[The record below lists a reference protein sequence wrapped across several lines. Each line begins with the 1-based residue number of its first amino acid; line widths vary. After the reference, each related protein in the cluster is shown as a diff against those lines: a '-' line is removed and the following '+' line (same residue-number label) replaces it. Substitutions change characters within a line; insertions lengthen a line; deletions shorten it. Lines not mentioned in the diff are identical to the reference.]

1 MRELVACWLYT
12 RPRTRRLWFIL
23 QTIWGASLTAVATA
37 PVATADTLGAAWS
50 FTGLHDSYGV
60 PIGQH
65 FVSLP
70 PLMEMVGANGPEF
83 GVSPQSWGPAIMS
96 SLDTSITYAQ
106 LHFLLA
112 WETAFLIGVCAIGI
126 WLIKF
131 ALGVLWLAWLGA
143 IAEPLVATMK
153 AMIQRMHLLEGGI
166 LVSIVVGGIVC
177 LTTGFGSGVGII
189 LGGVVALV
197 LFWVFLRDPAGDL
210 VSDHGILGMGRSL
223 GFSLAQ
229 GVYHNGPITGG
240 GTNAQLDTLTSW
252 MVDVLVRDLVELVNF
267 GQLIDDIPGCS
278 ALYTGALLRG
288 TDAAQAVRACAPQAY
303 NHALHLDASTAGLF
317 FIGNCCVLVILFAL
331 DYMGVEA
338 FRVGFKAFWNVF
350 IVVPAAA
357 AAAFPGPARQFAK
370 KAALRVLLHGAEMMA
385 ATVGLGILVLIL
397 AGVTRGTLP
406 GTIGMTAPLAKVL
419 VMMLLAVVGAL
430 AFRFALLRA
439 FGDHGIPGPIRM
451 VRSSYRLA
459 RGTARTAYDI
469 DSGARAIHRAGS
481 RLKDLRK
488 RRTNQAQGQGQ
499 GEHGGPGLKPPGRKG
514 HPPTTG
520 PGRTGGG
527 PHAGSTPGPTPSR
540 PGGGGP
546 GSGGGQPSKPSSPA
560 PAAKTPAPAA
570 SGAGRAAAASGAGR
584 AAAARTAAEVA
595 APEVALPAAAAASL
609 AHHAAASVR
618 RHHRDTSNGHAPG
631 RSGAAV
637 PQPTQH
643 APPQGNGSSGR
654 AQKPTD
660 SAPPAPGEQPPRRT
674 TPNP

>member
-1 MRELVACWLYT
+1 MSELVAAWLYT
-12 RPRTRRLWFIL
+12 RPRTRRLWFML
-23 QTIWGASLTAVATA
+23 QLIWGGALAAVATA

-70 PLMEMVGANGPEF
+70 PLMEMVGANGPQF
-83 GVSPQSWGPAIMS
+83 GVNPQTWTPAIMS

-106 LHFLLA
+106 LNFLLA

-143 IAEPLVATMK
+143 IAEPLVETMK

-166 LVSIVVGGIVC
+166 LVSVVAGGIVC
-177 LTTGFGSGVGII
+177 LTTGFGSGIGII
-189 LGGVVALV
+189 LGGVVALL

-210 VSDHGILGMGRSL
+210 VSDHGILGIGRSL

-278 ALYTGALLRG
+278 ALYNGALQRG
-288 TDAAQAVRACAPQAY
+288 ADAAQAITACAPDAY

-370 KAALRVLLHGAEMMA
+370 KAAARVLLHGAEMMA

-419 VMMLLAVVGAL
+419 VMMLLAVIGAL

-439 FGDHGIPGPIRM
+439 FGDHGIPGP
-451 VRSSYRLA
+451 VRVLRGGYRLA
-459 RGTARTAYDI
+459 HRTARAARDI
-469 DSGARAIHRAGS
+469 DSGARVVHGVGS
-481 RLKDLRK
+481 RLKDLKK
-488 RRTNQAQGQGQ
+488 RRAGEAQGQGQ

-514 HPPTTG
+514 HPPTSG

-527 PHAGSTPGPTPSR
+527 PAAGSATGPAPSR

-546 GSGGGQPSKPSSPA
+546 GGGGGQASKPASPTPATPKSPA
-560 PAAKTPAPAA
+560 TVGGA
-570 SGAGRAAAASGAGR
+570 AGRG
-584 AAAARTAAEVA
+584 AAARTAAEVA
-595 APEVALPAAAAASL
+595 APEVALPVVAAASL
-609 AHHAAASVR
+609 AHHAAAGR
-618 RHHRDTSNGHAPG
+618 QHREAASGHAPG
-631 RSGAAV
+631 RSGSAAA
-637 PQPTQH
+637 PQREQQGPTQ
-643 APPQGNGSSGR
+643 AGGGGL
-654 AQKPTD
+654 AQKPVD
-660 SAPPAPGEQPPRRT
+660 PADRRVPGEQPPRRA
-674 TPNP
+674 TPSP

>member
-1 MRELVACWLYT
+1 
-12 RPRTRRLWFIL
+12 
-23 QTIWGASLTAVATA
+23 
-37 PVATADTLGAAWS
+37 
-50 FTGLHDSYGV
+50 
-60 PIGQH
+60 
-65 FVSLP
+65 
-70 PLMEMVGANGPEF
+70 
-83 GVSPQSWGPAIMS
+83 MS

-106 LHFLLA
+106 LHLLLA

-143 IAEPLVATMK
+143 IAEPIVATMK
-153 AMIQRMHLLEGGI
+153 AIIQRLHLLEGGI
-166 LVSIVVGGIVC
+166 LVSVVVGGIVC

-189 LGGVVALV
+189 LGGVVAVV
-197 LFWVFLRDPAGDL
+197 LFWVFLRDPASDL

-267 GQLIDDIPGCS
+267 GQLIDDIPGCN

-288 TDAAQAVRACAPQAY
+288 TDAAQAIKACAPTAY
-303 NHALHLDASTAGLF
+303 SHALHLDASTAGLF

-350 IVVPAAA
+350 IVVPAVA

-370 KAALRVLLHGAEMMA
+370 KAAARVLLHGAEMMA

-397 AGVTRGTLP
+397 SGVTRGTLP

-439 FGDHGIPGPIRM
+439 FGDHGIPGP
-451 VRSSYRLA
+451 VRVLRGGYRLA
-459 RGTARTAYDI
+459 HSTARTARDI
-469 DSGARAIHRAGS
+469 DSGARVIHGVGS
-481 RLKDLRK
+481 RLKDLKK

-499 GEHGGPGLKPPGRKG
+499 GEDGGPGLKPPGRRG

-520 PGRTGGG
+520 PGRSGGG

-540 PGGGGP
+540 PGGGP
-546 GSGGGQPSKPSSPA
+546 GSGGGQGKPASPA

-609 AHHAAASVR
+609 AHHAAAGAR
-618 RHHRDTSNGHAPG
+618 RHHRDTSDGHAPG
-631 RSGAAV
+631 RSGAAAV
-637 PQPTQH
+637 PQPKQQ
-643 APPQGNGSSGR
+643 APPQRNGGSER
-654 AQKPTD
+654 AQKPAAA
-660 SAPPAPGEQPPRRT
+660 APPAPGEAPPRRT

>member
-1 MRELVACWLYT
+1 MSELVACWLYT

-23 QTIWGASLTAVATA
+23 QAIWGSALAAVATA

-83 GVSPQSWGPAIMS
+83 GANPMSWAPAIMS
-96 SLDTSITYAQ
+96 SLDVSITYAQ
-106 LHFLLA
+106 LNLLLA

-131 ALGVLWLAWLGA
+131 ALGVLWLTWLGA
-143 IAEPLVATMK
+143 IAEPLVETMK

-166 LVSIVVGGIVC
+166 LVSIVAGGLVC
-177 LTTGFGSGVGII
+177 LTTGFGSGIGII
-189 LGGVVALV
+189 VGGVIALV

-210 VSDHGILGMGRSL
+210 VSDHGILGVGRSL
-223 GFSLAQ
+223 GFALAQ
-229 GVYHNGPITGG
+229 GVYHNGPIADG

-278 ALYTGALLRG
+278 GLYNAALLRG
-288 TDAAQAVRACAPQAY
+288 ADAAQAIRACAPDGY
-303 NHALHLDASTAGLF
+303 THALHLDASTAGLF

-350 IVVPAAA
+350 IVVPAAVA
-357 AAAFPGPARQFAK
+357 AVFPGPARQFAK
-370 KAALRVLLHGAEMMA
+370 KAAARVLLHGAEMMA

-397 AGVTRGTLP
+397 SGVTRGTLP
-406 GTIGMTAPLAKVL
+406 GTIGMTAPLAKIL

-439 FGDHGIPGPIRM
+439 FGDHGIPGPVQVLRGG
-451 VRSSYRLA
+451 YRLA
-459 RGTARTAYDI
+459 HRTARTARDI
-469 DSGARAIHRAGS
+469 DSGARVIHGVGS
-481 RLKDLRK
+481 RLKDLKK
-488 RRTNQAQGQGQ
+488 RRANQAQGQGQ
-499 GEHGGPGLKPPGRKG
+499 GENGGPGLKPPGRKA
-514 HPPTTG
+514 HPPTSG

-527 PHAGSTPGPTPSR
+527 PHSGSATGPAPSR

-546 GSGGGQPSKPSSPA
+546 GSGGAPVSKPSSPT
-560 PAAKTPAPAA
+560 PAAHKSPATVGG
-570 SGAGRAAAASGAGR
+570 SAGR
-584 AAAARTAAEVA
+584 AAAARTAAEVT
-595 APEVALPAAAAASL
+595 APEVALPAAAGASL
-609 AHHAAASVR
+609 AHHAVVGVSR
-618 RHHRDTSNGHAPG
+618 KHRDTRGAQAPG
-631 RSGAAV
+631 RSGSAAA
-637 PQPTQH
+637 PQRKQQAPTQ
-643 APPQGNGSSGR
+643 GDGSGP
-654 AQKPTD
+654 AQKPADAATRHL
-660 SAPPAPGEQPPRRT
+660 PGEQPPRRT